1 VRFNPSSVF
10 IPNGPDDE
18 DDWGDTRHSQ
28 LGTAAKTLTG

>member
-18 DDWGDTRHSQ
+18 DDWGDTRQ
-28 LGTAAKTLTG
+28 ILPY